1 MSTTDVTSTSN
12 ALTVET
18 AEVSKSEGSKIKE
31 KIKDKLNSVKTYIL
45 SHKSKVAQIAGAA
58 GITAGIFVLAA
69 TGATPLGVPL
79 IAIGSV
85 AFLAGTV
92 GLIIKKSKEGK
103 ANNQGSNVIA
113 SNILKETIKNTF
125 IGVAIGAVVGICGC
139 GSAGLALLPILK
151 EKGEKALST
160 AKSVKNTGEKAVE
173 FAKKGD
179 KKVDETLDKFFKV
192 SPGNKDEKTS
202 QTEKAVDK
210 NKDIENTN
218 QQTPE
223 SEKPDTPK
231 NNQNIEKKD

>member
-1 MSTTDVTSTSN
+1 MSIMSVSNVQNKIQITSFSEKISK
-12 ALTVET
+12 LET
-18 AEVSKSEGSKIKE
+18 KIKE
-31 KIKDKLNSVKTYIL
+31 KLNPVKTYIL
-45 SHKSKVAQIAGAA
+45 SHKSKLAQIAGAA
-58 GITAGIFVLAA
+58 GIATGIFVLAA

-125 IGVAIGAVVGICGC
+125 IGIAIGAVVGICGC

-151 EKGEKALST
+151 GKGEKALSI
-160 AKSVKNTGEKAVE
+160 AKNVKNTGEKIVE
-173 FAKKGD
+173 FEKKS
-179 KKVDETLDKFFKV
+179 DETVDKLFKV

-202 QTEKAVDK
+202 QTEKSVDK

-223 SEKPDTPK
+223 PGKPDTPK
-231 NNQNIEKKD
+231 TNQNIEKKD